1 MSISIRPVGADG
13 TPPQSSAIVS
23 HTTIAKAP
31 TDAPK
36 VPIAKEPAVKEPAVK
51 EPAAKADGKAEDE
64 TALNASQ
71 IPQALE
77 DINKMLD
84 SWSVSIQFEVDPSYK
99 DVIVKVVDQDT
110 HKVLLQIPS
119 EDVVRIAKA
128 MDRLKGLLVEQTA

>member
-1 MSISIRPVGADG
+1 MPISIRPVGTDG
-13 TPPQSSAIVS
+13 TPQQSPAVAS
-23 HTTIAKAP
+23 HTVIAKAP
-31 TDAPK
+31 TDASK
-36 VPIAKEPAVKEPAVK
+36 VLIAKEPAVK
-51 EPAAKADGKAEDE
+51 EPAAKADGKAENE
-64 TALNASQ
+64 AALNASQ

-84 SWSVSIQFEVDPSYK
+84 SWSVSIQFEIDPSYK

-119 EDVVRIAKA
+119 EEVVRIAKA

>member
-23 HTTIAKAP
+23 HTAIAKAP

-36 VPIAKEPAVKEPAVK
+36 VPIAKDSIAK
-51 EPAAKADGKAEDE
+51 EPAAKADGKEKDE
-64 TALNASQ
+64 AALNASQ
-71 IPQALE
+71 IPQTLE
-77 DINKMLD
+77 DINKMLN